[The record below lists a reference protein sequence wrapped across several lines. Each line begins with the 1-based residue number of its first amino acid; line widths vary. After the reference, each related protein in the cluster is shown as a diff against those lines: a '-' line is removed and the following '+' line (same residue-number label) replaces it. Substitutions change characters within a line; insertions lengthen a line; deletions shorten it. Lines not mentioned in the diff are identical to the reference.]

1 MVTKLIVGL
10 TDVLHNDFVIETVT
24 DELFNIQT
32 VSVDSY
38 AIPTSISIVANET
51 LEWVMDTAL
60 PGVTS
65 LLSTVEQMKTRL
77 LLREATVIKRNPIDG
92 YNSFSLLFGLINY
105 VPNPAVVYTEFTDE
119 DYSSLVLYPRFGDLV
134 LEEVYGYEINGIAH
148 TSSLSYAVDHDTTDY
163 LANAY
168 PTRSAVPM
176 FNVRFTIGEQN
187 NVPQRNNPI
196 ALDEWFNS
204 KIDVLTTKGWDLNNP
219 KSRVGFYVAGSLVGD
234 PWEQYLKLSNNPY
247 ICTIDIVEE

>member
-1 MVTKLIVGL
+1 
-10 TDVLHNDFVIETVT
+10 
-24 DELFNIQT
+24 
-32 VSVDSY
+32 
-38 AIPTSISIVANET
+38 
-51 LEWVMDTAL
+51 MDTAL

-77 LLREATVIKRNPIDG
+77 LLREATIIKRVPFDG

-105 VPNPAVVYTEFTDE
+105 VPNPAVVYNAFSDE

-148 TSSLSYAVDHDTTDY
+148 TSALSYAVDQGTTEY
-163 LANAY
+163 LTTAY
-168 PTRSAVPM
+168 PPRSAVPM

-196 ALDEWFNS
+196 ALSEWFNNNLS
-204 KIDVLTTKGWDLNNP
+204 SLSAKGWDINNS
-219 KSRVGFYVAGSLVGD
+219 KSRVGFYVVGSLVGD
-234 PWEQYLKLSNNPY
+234 PWEQYLKLSPNPY
-247 ICTIDIVEE
+247 ICTIDFVEE